1 MKGSEGDNAM
11 ERSSQDPEI
20 DEPQN
25 EIGERSATDGAGPL
39 HGADDPREFRL
50 KHSDEFLEP
59 MSRARSV
66 ERFQDPSSNV
76 ERVNPDYR
84 LDLSSRVNCAD
95 CARCYE
101 AAWRGQEQEAA
112 GRAYQVGSSGGLE
125 ATGEPAEMTEE
136 WAHEEFKATTP
147 GELRQAL
154 EQGGHGSSAI
164 IGSQFEDGAHAYNVV
179 NYHGEI
185 LTVDGQRGEV
195 YPYSDESI
203 HPLLE
208 DYQGIKHE
216 TMAWDSSGRR
226 IL

>member
-1 MKGSEGDNAM
+1 M
-11 ERSSQDPEI
+11 ERSSQAPEI
-20 DEPQN
+20 DEPQD
-25 EIGERSATDGAGPL
+25 EIGERSATDGAGAL

-50 KHSDEFLEP
+50 RHSDEFLEP

-66 ERFQDPSSNV
+66 ERFQDPRSNV
-76 ERVNPDYR
+76 ERVNPDYA
-84 LDLSSRVNCAD
+84 LDRSNQVNCAD

-101 AAWRGQEQEAA
+101 ATWRGQQQEAA

-125 ATGEPAEMTEE
+125 VRGEPPEMTEE
-136 WAHEEFKATTP
+136 WAHEEFKPTTP

-164 IGSQFEDGAHAYNVV
+164 IGSQFEDGAHAYNAV
-179 NYHGEI
+179 NYRGEI

-208 DYQGIKHE
+208 DYEDVTHE

-226 IL
+226 IV

>member
-1 MKGSEGDNAM
+1 
-11 ERSSQDPEI
+11 
-20 DEPQN
+20 
-25 EIGERSATDGAGPL
+25 
-39 HGADDPREFRL
+39 
-50 KHSDEFLEP
+50 

-66 ERFQDPSSNV
+66 EQFQDPRSNA
-76 ERVNPDYR
+76 ERVNPDYA
-84 LDLSSRVNCAD
+84 LDMSNKVNCAD

-101 AAWRGQEQEAA
+101 ATWRGQEQEAA
-112 GRAYQVGSSGGLE
+112 GRAYQIGSSGGLE
-125 ATGEPAEMTEE
+125 VTGEPPEMTEE
-136 WAHEEFKATTP
+136 WAHEEFKATSP

-164 IGSQFEDGAHAYNVV
+164 IGSQFEDGAHAYNAV

-185 LTVDGQRGEV
+185 LTVDPQSGEV
-195 YPYSDESI
+195 HPYSDESI

-208 DYQGIKHE
+208 DYQDVTHE